1 MMSIKNNIIKSINES
16 INVKKSLVDQIN
28 QIEKCIR
35 LISNCIK
42 KGNKVFICGNGGSA
56 ADAQHLA
63 TEFLVRLR
71 PNINRKSFPVI
82 SLAQD
87 VSTVTACGN
96 DLGFEN
102 IFSRNL
108 EGLSNKGDI
117 LLILSTS
124 GNSKNI
130 IKVLKKAKKLKVK
143 TISILGNKGGKAK
156 KMSDIELIIDEK
168 NVARVQEA
176 QKFLGHFIFEK
187 IENHLI

>member
-1 MMSIKNNIIKSINES
+1 MKNDLKFQINHNVKTVENLFNHEKIIFKIIK
-16 INVKKSLVDQIN
+16 QISS
-28 QIEKCIR
+28 C
-35 LISNCIK
+35 LK
-42 KGNKVFICGNGGSA
+42 KGKKVLICGNGGSN

-71 PNINRKSFPVI
+71 PNINRRSYPVI
-82 SLAQD
+82 SLSQD

-108 EGLSNKGDI
+108 EGLYSNGDI

-130 IKVLKKAKKLKVK
+130 LKVLKKAKQMNVN
-143 TISILGNKGGKAK
+143 TISILGNNGGKAR
-156 KMSDIELIIDEK
+156 KMAKIELLINEK
-168 NVARVQEA
+168 NVARIQEA
-176 QKFLGHFIFEK
+176 QKFLGHYIFEK
-187 IENHLI
+187 VENILIKK